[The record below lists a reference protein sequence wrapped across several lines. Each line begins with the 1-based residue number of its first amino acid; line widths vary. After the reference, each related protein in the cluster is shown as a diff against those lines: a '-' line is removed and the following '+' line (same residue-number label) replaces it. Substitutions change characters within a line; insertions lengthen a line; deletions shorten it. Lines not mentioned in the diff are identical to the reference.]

1 MTDRQHAEI
10 RRRLE
15 AELTTLRRQ
24 LLVEG
29 GVEACADENEFAS
42 RISEL
47 SLSMTLMARAGQRI
61 QEIEG
66 VLRAMDAHDYG
77 VCDACGDDIP
87 VPRLLARPTTRLC
100 VHCQTEMESQVGRP
114 AGAAERIEAR

>member
-1 MTDRQHAEI
+1 MTDRHHAEI

-15 AELTTLRRQ
+15 AELTHLRRQ

-42 RISEL
+42 RVSEL
-47 SLSMTLMARAGQRI
+47 ALSMTLLDRAGRRI
-61 QEIEG
+61 REIEG
-66 VLRAMDAHDYG
+66 VLRAMDRHDYG

-87 VPRLLARPTTRLC
+87 LPRLLARPTTRLC
-100 VHCQTEMESQVGRP
+100 VHCQMEQETQTGRP
-114 AGAAERIEAR
+114 VAATAHAGAH